1 MDDEISLA
9 LSDNDL
15 ARATK
20 AFDNLTKDM
29 VEPIHNFSGCSE
41 DCELC
46 QELKRKLLCIL

>member
-15 ARATK
+15 ARAIK
-20 AFDNLTKDM
+20 AM

-41 DCELC
+41 DCEIC
-46 QELKRKLLCIL
+46 QEIKRKLLCIL